1 MIYIVLTILGIIAS
15 LTVKRTWCPRT
26 QLLYISFIILA
37 GSLTLVT
44 ASFFL
49 DGTEGTDKGTPI
61 FNAIPWVE
69 TGLYFSMLA
78 GMAAKYC
85 YDWIGE
91 GGKRRKKF
99 DKWQLAKPMFVSPII
114 FGMIY
119 GTVDQKTSVMLLLIF
134 SFQNGFF
141 WQTIL
146 NNPAADKAK

>member
-15 LTVKRTWCPRT
+15 LTVKRAWSVKN
-26 QLLYISFIILA
+26 QLFYVSFIIITGFLFC
-37 GSLTLVT
+37 LI
-44 ASFFL
+44 ASFL
-49 DGTEGTDKGTPI
+49 IGGTEGIDKGTPI
-61 FNAIPWVE
+61 FDVIPWVE
-69 TGLYFSMLA
+69 AGLYFSMLA

-99 DKWQLAKPMFVSPII
+99 DKWQLAKPMCVSPII
-114 FGMIY
+114 FGAIY
-119 GTVDQKTSVMLLLIF
+119 GAVDQKTSLILLLIF